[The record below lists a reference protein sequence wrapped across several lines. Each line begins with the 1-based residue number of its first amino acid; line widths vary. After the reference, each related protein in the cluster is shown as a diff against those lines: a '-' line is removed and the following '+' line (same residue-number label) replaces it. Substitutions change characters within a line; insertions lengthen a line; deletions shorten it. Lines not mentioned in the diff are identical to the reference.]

1 MPSEIMNVWK
11 SYMRTAEWKNKDP
24 FDRITESA
32 VEDTAQE
39 SFYLWYWWNTVK
51 AIGLEVQ

>member
-1 MPSEIMNVWK
+1 
-11 SYMRTAEWKNKDP
+11 MRTAEWKNKDP